1 MGAVTV
7 SIKKTYYTLGGKNVV
22 ADVTF
27 SSTYANPAG
36 DTFTPA
42 QFGLDYVNNIEC
54 NTAVGASNVGYAV
67 NADVTNKT
75 LRLYGGAA
83 SGVGL
88 AQPTNGGDQSATVA
102 RVVAHGNDPNP

>member
-7 SIKKTYYTLGGKNVV
+7 AIKRRYYPQGGKAVV

-36 DTFTPA
+36 DTWTA
-42 QFGLDYVNNIEC
+42 KQFELSTVDSIDCGV
-54 NTAVGASNVGYAV
+54 AAGASNVAYGA
-67 NADVTNKT
+67 NADIANKT
-75 LRLYGGAA
+75 MRLYGGAA

-88 AQPTNGGDQSATVA
+88 AQPTNGGDQSGTVV
-102 RVVAHGNDPNP
+102 RVVAFGDNPAT

>member
-7 SIKKTYYTLGGKNVV
+7 AIKRRYYPQGGKAVV

-36 DTFTPA
+36 DTFTA
-42 QFGLDYVNNIEC
+42 RQFELMTVDHIDSGA
-54 NTAVGASNVGYAV
+54 AVGASNVGYAV
-67 NADVTNKT
+67 NADITNKT
-75 LRLYGGAA
+75 MRLYGGAA

-88 AQPTNGGDQSATVA
+88 AQPTNGGDQSGTVV
-102 RVVAHGNDPNP
+102 RVIAFGDNPAI